1 MPEAAAPAPAQSYPL
16 TYDVEY
22 PEELS
27 RWLIF
32 VKIILATPHFI
43 ILYGLSIAAGAITLI
58 AWFII
63 LFTKRYPRELFD
75 FVVNINRWNANV
87 YVYAFLMRDEY
98 PPFSWDAG
106 QYPVEYDVEYP
117 EELSRWLI
125 FVKWLLAIP
134 HYIVLMLLGIVAL
147 FALIAA
153 WFAILFTKRFPEG
166 LFTFLVG
173 VNRWQQRVNAYTN
186 LLRDEYPPFSLE
198 P

>member
-1 MPEAAAPAPAQSYPL
+1 MADATPAAPAQSYPV
-16 TYDVEY
+16 TFDVEY
-22 PEELS
+22 PDELS

-32 VKIILATPHFI
+32 VKWLLAIPHLI
-43 ILYGLSIAAGAITLI
+43 VLYGLGVAANLITFI

-87 YVYAFLMRDEY
+87 YAYVFLLRDDY

-106 QYPVEYDVEYP
+106 QYPVDFDVEYP

-125 FVKWLLAIP
+125 FVKWILAIP
-134 HYIVLMLLGIVAL
+134 HIFVLALLYIGVFIAL
-147 FALIAA
+147 TVA
-153 WFAILFTKRFPEG
+153 WFAILFTGRYPES
-166 LFTFLVG
+166 LFNYMVG
-173 VNRWQQRVNAYTN
+173 VLRWQLRVNAYTN

>member
-1 MPEAAAPAPAQSYPL
+1 MVEATPAQSYPL

-32 VKIILATPHFI
+32 VKWILAIPHFI
-43 ILYGLSIAAGAITLI
+43 VLYGLGLVAMALTFI
-58 AWFII
+58 AWFAI

-75 FVVNINRWNANV
+75 FVVNINRWTANV
-87 YVYAFLMRDEY
+87 YAYAFLMRDEY

-106 QYPVEYDVEYP
+106 QYPLTYDVDYP

-125 FVKWLLAIP
+125 FVKWILAIP
-134 HYIVLMLLGIVAL
+134 HIIVMLFL
-147 FALIAA
+147 FIGVFIAQTIA
-153 WFAILFTKRFPEG
+153 FFAILFTKRFPEP
-166 LFTFLVG
+166 LFKFLVG
-173 VNRWQQRVNAYTN
+173 VNRWQQRVNAYMN
-186 LLRDEYPPFSLE
+186 LMRDEYPPFSLE

>member
-1 MPEAAAPAPAQSYPL
+1 MAEAQAAPAQSYPV

-32 VKIILATPHFI
+32 IKGILAIPHLVV
-43 ILYGLSIAAGAITLI
+43 LYGLGLVASALTFIAFFA
-58 AWFII
+58 I
-63 LFTKRYPRELFD
+63 LFTKRYPRELFE
-75 FVVNINRWNANV
+75 FVVNINRWTANV
-87 YVYAFLMRDEY
+87 TAYIFLMSDDY

-106 QYPVEYDVEYP
+106 LYPLTYDVEYP

-134 HYIVLMLLGIVAL
+134 HVVVIMFLFVGALLA
-147 FALIAA
+147 AIAA
-153 WFAILFTKRFPEG
+153 WFAILFTKQYPES
-166 LFTFLVG
+166 LFNFIVG
-173 VNRWQQRVNAYTN
+173 VNRWQYRVNAYTN
-186 LLRDEYPPFSLE
+186 LMLDEYPPFSLE

>member
-1 MPEAAAPAPAQSYPL
+1 MAEGALAAPAQSYPV
-16 TYDVEY
+16 TFDVEY

-32 VKIILATPHFI
+32 VKGILAIPHI
-43 ILYGLSIAAGAITLI
+43 IVLYGLGMVAMALTFI
-58 AWFII
+58 AWFVI
-63 LFTKRYPRELFD
+63 LVTKVYPRELFD

-87 YVYAFLMRDEY
+87 TAYTFLMRDEY
-98 PPFSWDAG
+98 PPFSWDPG
-106 QYPVEYDVEYP
+106 EYPLQYDVEYP

-134 HYIVLMLLGIVAL
+134 HFLVLIFLGIGAVVAL
-147 FALIAA
+147 IVAF
-153 WFAILFTKRFPEG
+153 FAILFTKRFPIS

-173 VNRWQQRVNAYTN
+173 VNRWSVRVNAYVY

-198 P
+198 A